1 MFRKVSIAPLA
12 LPKNT
17 RAPKLDL
24 RMLQKIVNV
33 IIEKPVELIK
43 HKDRIVE
50 VEVEKIV
57 EVPVEVRR
65 RALNSQY
72 RSAGTLKG
80 TPGL

>member
-33 IIEKPVELIK
+33 IIGKPVELIK
-43 HKDRIVE
+43 YKDRIVE

>member
-1 MFRKVSIAPLA
+1 MTLH
-12 LPKNT
+12 
-17 RAPKLDL
+17 L
-24 RMLQKIVNV
+24 RMPQKIVNV

-43 HKDRIVE
+43 YKDRIVE

>member
-24 RMLQKIVNV
+24 RMPQKIVNV

-43 HKDRIVE
+43 YKDRIVE

>member
-1 MFRKVSIAPLA
+1 VFRKVSIAPLA

-43 HKDRIVE
+43 YKDRIVE

>member
-43 HKDRIVE
+43 YKDRIVE